1 MSLLPSVPKPVAA
14 TIGVSDDPLP
24 NLEVERGPENKGVG
38 RWVPEQKH
46 FLLAKYIVGTR
57 AAARKWPQRVLI
69 DPFCGPGRIQVKGE
83 SFTRDGG
90 AVVAWRQSQST
101 GDSAYTK
108 LLVGDISH
116 DRASACGARLKALGA
131 NVQSFVGE
139 ARATIL
145 EMKGAVPRGALCFAY
160 LDPYN
165 LELLT
170 FDILQTLAMLPRVDI
185 AVHFSTMDLR
195 RNVEFEF
202 DPARARFDETA
213 PGWRD
218 HVQVKQ
224 IPKSGLAMAFFE
236 YWCNLV
242 KSLGFSV
249 SEVMPLVENDTGH
262 PIYQLVFF
270 SRNPLPHRIWG
281 DVAKGP
287 NRSFDFGD

>member
-1 MSLLPSVPKPVAA
+1 MSLLPSVSKPVAA

-24 NLEVERGPENKGVG
+24 DLEVERGPENKGVG

-101 GDSAYTK
+101 GVSTYTK
-108 LLVGDISH
+108 LLVGDISR
-116 DRASACGARLKALGA
+116 DRAVACAARLKALGA

-170 FDILQTLAMLPRVDI
+170 SIFCKLWRCFRAWISLFTSAQWTYGGMLNSNLTPRELVLMKQRLAGEITL
-185 AVHFSTMDLR
+185 
-195 RNVEFEF
+195 
-202 DPARARFDETA
+202 
-213 PGWRD
+213 
-218 HVQVKQ
+218 K
-224 IPKSGLAMAFFE
+224 
-236 YWCNLV
+236 
-242 KSLGFSV
+242 
-249 SEVMPLVENDTGH
+249 
-262 PIYQLVFF
+262 
-270 SRNPLPHRIWG
+270 
-281 DVAKGP
+281 
-287 NRSFDFGD
+287 